1 MSKQP
6 LIDEEGEVQE
16 LTTEDFAAM
25 RPAAEVVPDVVAAYT
40 RSRGRPR
47 KATRK
52 VSTTIRF
59 DQEILTYFQS
69 SGQGWQTRIN
79 EALAEYVVA
88 HPQEN

>member
-6 LIDEEGEVQE
+6 LTDEDGEVRE
-16 LTTEDFAAM
+16 LTAEDFAEM
-25 RPAAEVVPDVVAAYT
+25 RPATEMVPEIVAAYT

-47 KATRK
+47 KENRK

-59 DQEILTYFQS
+59 DPEILTYFQA

-79 EALAEYVVA
+79 EALAEYVVN
-88 HPQEN
+88 HPQE